1 MEPCND
7 WYSGAARNC
16 SSNGSL
22 SSIYGSDTWCSRD
35 ESSWPIALEVSLSEE
50 LFLLVDGRLFCHSK
64 KPMMISNMTTT
75 KDKARPTM
83 RNTLCLPG
91 KIIDI
96 LLTKFVPTVVE

>member
-1 MEPCND
+1 M
-7 WYSGAARNC
+7 
-16 SSNGSL
+16 
-22 SSIYGSDTWCSRD
+22 
-35 ESSWPIALEVSLSEE
+35 
-50 LFLLVDGRLFCHSK
+50 LVDGRLFCHSK

-96 LLTKFVPTVVE
+96 LLRKFVPTVVK